1 MSQALQLGLERRR
14 QLAGKVQVLARHR
27 VIEPQGGGVEQQ
39 AMGRQKPAAG
49 ARVIAQIHSF
59 SHQRVPL
66 FCAGGCESDG
76 CARFQDAHTARLFD
90 METSEIGKMSQ
101 PGESVYG
108 VELSNGGLI
117 SFGGGIPLKD
127 SDGMVIGAIGVSGS
141 SVDNDV
147 KVAQAAVEAY
157 SDPRF
162 TTA

>member
-66 FCAGGCESDG
+66 FG
-76 CARFQDAHTARLFD
+76 QVDANLMGA
-90 METSEIGKMSQ
+90 
-101 PGESVYG
+101 PG
-108 VELSNGGLI
+108 
-117 SFGGGIPLKD
+117 FKTH
-127 SDGMVIGAIGVSGS
+127 A
-141 SVDNDV
+141 
-147 KVAQAAVEAY
+147 AQG
-157 SDPRF
+157 RCH
-162 TTA
+162 

>member
-1 MSQALQLGLERRR
+1 MSREITLEVAELMLQAAKRKAVELKIIEDIAVVDATGHLKAFARMDGAWLGS
-14 QLAGKVQVLARHR
+14 
-27 VIEPQGGGVEQQ
+27 ID
-39 AMGRQKPAAG
+39 
-49 ARVIAQIHSF
+49 IAI
-59 SHQRVPL
+59 RK
-66 FCAGGCESDG
+66 
-76 CARFQDAHTARLFD
+76 AHTARLFD

>member
-1 MSQALQLGLERRR
+1 MSREITLEVAELMLQAAKRKAAELKIIEDIAVVDATGHLKAFARMDGAWLGS
-14 QLAGKVQVLARHR
+14 
-27 VIEPQGGGVEQQ
+27 ID
-39 AMGRQKPAAG
+39 
-49 ARVIAQIHSF
+49 IAI
-59 SHQRVPL
+59 RK
-66 FCAGGCESDG
+66 
-76 CARFQDAHTARLFD
+76 AHTARLFD